1 MFLSLK
7 LIQLVLIIQL
17 RRINEILGEAVKI
30 RCERCGVESSEDPCV
45 LCKRENGVIGET
57 RLRNALKLL
66 QDKYSDRKHGFSLG
80 EAHNA
85 IPFNFKFN
93 SKILDKLYNFDIL
106 EKKTV
111 QNSVRYEF
119 TGRTL
124 DSNYNIKPPVKDIK
138 KRFERPEKQCK
149 PVKYDDEIIR
159 EALILHD
166 DGNNIPEIKTLLDK
180 TYGVIIGDAII
191 QGWIDDFNN
200 GLLLISCLEVE
211 IKSKELVE
219 LDDGDNVENEDSDKI
234 NPRECPLCGGK
245 KKSNM
250 EICIECKER
259 EFRNLFEVK
268 IKPSFKE
275 FDELSTKMIRN
286 SIKKPEHYRQKFCQF
301 LVDNK
306 FIKVRKDGNSNYY
319 TLPDKTIAED
329 PEPEIEEDKSDDIP
343 KNRSI
348 LKTNNTE
355 ITDPQKIKVESR
367 IDERKQLLAA
377 ENITKLPPSIQ
388 LISNL
393 LPSLILA
400 TIITI
405 EPGNNILDAGFVEQK
420 TLLDLYEILPNQ
432 LKSIVKLHIDPESPI
447 QKISI
452 PLEG

>member
-1 MFLSLK
+1 M
-7 LIQLVLIIQL
+7 
-17 RRINEILGEAVKI
+17 
-30 RCERCGVESSEDPCV
+30 RCERCGIESEADHCV

-124 DSNYNIKPPVKDIK
+124 DSNYGVKPPVKDIK
-138 KRFERPEKQCK
+138 KRFENPEKQCK
-149 PVKYDDEIIR
+149 PVQYDDEVIR
-159 EALILHD
+159 EALILYD

-180 TYGVIIGDAII
+180 AYGVIIGHAII

-200 GLLLISCLEVE
+200 GILLISGLEIE
-211 IKSKELVE
+211 IKSKELVG
-219 LDDGDNVENEDSDKI
+219 LNDGDNVENEDLDKE

-250 EICIECKER
+250 EMCIECKER

-268 IKPSFKE
+268 IKPSFEE

-306 FIKVRKDGNSNYY
+306 FIKVRKDGNVNYY
-319 TLPDKTIAED
+319 TLPGTSLPGKLIAADPQSEIDENPSED
-329 PEPEIEEDKSDDIP
+329 RP
-343 KNRSI
+343 I
-348 LKTNNTE
+348 LKTERIRELTE
-355 ITDPQKIKVESR
+355 PQKIKIESK
-367 IDERKQLLAA
+367 INEERQSLAA
-377 ENITKLPPSIQ
+377 ENINKLPPSIQ

-405 EPGNNILDAGFVEQK
+405 EPGNNILDAGFTEQK

-432 LKSIVKLHIDPESPI
+432 LKSSVKLHIDPESPI